1 MMTLPVAP
9 GSLGVMVLVAG
20 PVREGK
26 SPVVVTVT
34 YGTEEVGT
42 SSAPGG
48 DVGTWMTTMPGWP
61 GSVGG

>member
-9 GSLGVMVLVAG
+9 GLSGVIVVV
-20 PVREGK
+20 VREGK

-34 YGTEEVGT
+34 YGAEGMEIPL
-42 SSAPGG
+42 APGG
-48 DVGTWMTTMPGWP
+48 DVGIWMITTPGCP

>member
-1 MMTLPVAP
+1 MTLPVAP
-9 GSLGVMVLVAG
+9 GLSGVIVVVAG

-34 YGTEEVGT
+34 YGIEDGDPLT
-42 SSAPGG
+42 PGG
-48 DVGTWMTTMPGWP
+48 DVGTWMITTPGWP